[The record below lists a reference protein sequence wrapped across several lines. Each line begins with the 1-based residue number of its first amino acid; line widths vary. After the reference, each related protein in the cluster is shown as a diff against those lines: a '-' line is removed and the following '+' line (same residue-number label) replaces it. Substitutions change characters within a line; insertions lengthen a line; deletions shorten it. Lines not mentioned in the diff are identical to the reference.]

1 MKFLKEDY
9 GQSPE
14 LDTFVYQSI
23 YRFNTYYKVVLT
35 NPTARPSVQE
45 RYFAFKDAAKD
56 YYAKLLDDIKSYGWD
71 SANVSLVKVTISS
84 DEDELDSFFYD
95 QSEDE
100 KIIEDEIED

>member
-23 YRFNTYYKVVLT
+23 YRFSTYYKVVLI
-35 NPTARPSVQE
+35 NPTARPTSQE
-45 RYFAFKDAAKD
+45 RYFAFEDAAKD

-71 SANVSLVKVTISS
+71 FAEVSLVKVTISS
-84 DEDELDSFFYD
+84 DEDELDSFLYD
-95 QSEDE
+95 EED
-100 KIIEDEIED
+100 DEE